1 MNRLGR
7 LWAGWIVVMMFA
19 AAGARSGFAQSG
31 GEALVLTLD
40 GPLTPAFKLYLERS
54 LTRAER
60 DKVALVILQLRTP
73 GGQISLMEDMVEVIR
88 NSPVPVIVFVA
99 PRGANAWSAG
109 TVITLAGHASAM
121 APETSIGAA
130 SPVGGQGEDLGST
143 LESKV
148 KEALKA
154 KVRVLAA
161 RRSPEA
167 IAFAESTIDSAKAA
181 TAEEAYKVGLVDF
194 LAADVPDLLKQ
205 LDGFNVEMAGE
216 PRTLHTRDL
225 AVTDLPMNLLE
236 TVLNLLNDPNI
247 VSLLLSLGGLL
258 IWVEVSQPG
267 GWVAGFL
274 GVVCLALALYGLS
287 VLPVNWFGIVFI
299 IIAFVLF
306 IMDIFAPSHGALT
319 LAAAGSL
326 IVGALVLFNSPGT
339 PDFFRVNVPLVIV
352 TSLVMAGASLT
363 LLTIG
368 LRAQRRP
375 VAIGVETLVGQEGEA
390 RSPNSVQVA
399 GELWSAEAVEGP
411 LEAGQKVEVA
421 AVKGLRL
428 LVKKKAK

>member
-1 MNRLGR
+1 
-7 LWAGWIVVMMFA
+7 
-19 AAGARSGFAQSG
+19 
-31 GEALVLTLD
+31 
-40 GPLTPAFKLYLERS
+40 
-54 LTRAER
+54 
-60 DKVALVILQLRTP
+60 
-73 GGQISLMEDMVEVIR
+73 
-88 NSPVPVIVFVA
+88 
-99 PRGANAWSAG
+99 
-109 TVITLAGHASAM
+109 
-121 APETSIGAA
+121 
-130 SPVGGQGEDLGST
+130 
-143 LESKV
+143 
-148 KEALKA
+148 
-154 KVRVLAA
+154 
-161 RRSPEA
+161 
-167 IAFAESTIDSAKAA
+167 
-181 TAEEAYKVGLVDF
+181 
-194 LAADVPDLLKQ
+194 
-205 LDGFNVEMAGE
+205 
-216 PRTLHTRDL
+216 
-225 AVTDLPMNLLE
+225 
-236 TVLNLLNDPNI
+236 VLNLLNDPNI

>member
-7 LWAGWIVVMMFA
+7 LWISWMVVIGFA
-19 AAGARSGFAQSG
+19 ATEVWSAFAQSG

-54 LTRAER
+54 LTRAKR
-60 DKVALVILQLRTP
+60 DNAALVILQLRTP

-88 NSPVPVIVFVA
+88 NSPIPVIVFVA

-181 TAEEAYKVGLVDF
+181 TSEEAYQVGLVDF
-194 LAADVPDLLKQ
+194 LAVDVPDLLKQ

-225 AVTDLPMNLLE
+225 AVTELPMNLLE
-236 TVLNLLNDPNI
+236 TVLNLLND
-247 VSLLLSLGGLL
+247 
-258 IWVEVSQPG
+258 
-267 GWVAGFL
+267 
-274 GVVCLALALYGLS
+274 
-287 VLPVNWFGIVFI
+287 
-299 IIAFVLF
+299 
-306 IMDIFAPSHGALT
+306 
-319 LAAAGSL
+319 
-326 IVGALVLFNSPGT
+326 
-339 PDFFRVNVPLVIV
+339 
-352 TSLVMAGASLT
+352 MAGLPANFRSLT
-363 LLTIG
+363 RAFALEVGLT
-368 LRAQRRP
+368 A
-375 VAIGVETLVGQEGEA
+375 
-390 RSPNSVQVA
+390 S
-399 GELWSAEAVEGP
+399 
-411 LEAGQKVEVA
+411 
-421 AVKGLRL
+421 
-428 LVKKKAK
+428 